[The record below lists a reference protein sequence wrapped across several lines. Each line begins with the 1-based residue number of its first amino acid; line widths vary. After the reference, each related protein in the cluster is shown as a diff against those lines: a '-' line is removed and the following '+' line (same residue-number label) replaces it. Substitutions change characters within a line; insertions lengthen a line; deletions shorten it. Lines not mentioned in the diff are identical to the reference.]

1 VLIGKREKQ
10 NLPYF
15 LGLCAPQQPL
25 LSFSFSNFL
34 HPVLS
39 LYDLNDE
46 EQVEDVETIANIME
60 KDNSHLFKMAKM
72 MNGPVEGNN
81 GPPPSMLLAQTM
93 RGHHILYPIAT
104 HHMLE
109 DLDTMWNLWYT
120 HKLPLKWWLED
131 RSEDICHDLMDRGP
145 SKNSKIW

>member
-1 VLIGKREKQ
+1 MMAVSLLNFFVLKADIIQ
-10 NLPYF
+10 YF
-15 LGLCAPQQPL
+15 NFQDSIEQEPLAPL
-25 LSFSFSNFL
+25 
-34 HPVLS
+34 
-39 LYDLNDE
+39 E
-46 EQVEDVETIANIME
+46 R
-60 KDNSHLFKMAKM
+60 K
-72 MNGPVEGNN
+72 NGPFVSKKNLFTLKSFNYYWILRKIAQVALKFGH
-81 GPPPSMLLAQTM
+81 GIQTVLAQTM